1 MVSRLAHQGPDHL
14 SGNETSGSR
23 LSHASKSNSTPQVF
37 PSAPQQGGSR
47 PPGGPS
53 PPSAPRLSPGPG
65 LRGAAFQ
72 DALLHRPLEVGVQR
86 PLKSKGTG
94 WAARS
99 SKRARAEEGR
109 EGVLPSPSRS
119 RPGSTAPRRRRSSP
133 RRRTQHTGAAA
144 SSPRDC
150 LPPAPSARRRFA
162 NPSTGTSYRLPVPR
176 RRALPRRGRVNRPAG
191 KRAPRLGSGPGA
203 IGASRDAHAR
213 AAGARPRAARAPPSG
228 CPAPPRARASLT
240 CGIRAGSGSGGR
252 RRFTMNSL
260 TRTVREVLKAMG
272 SAPCFDRVCD
282 KVTLVSAAPGK
293 VICEMKVEE
302 QHTNKLGTLHGGLTA
317 TLVDV
322 ISTVALM
329 CTERGAPGVSV
340 DLNITYMAP
349 AKIGEDILITAHILK
364 QGRTLAFASVDLTS
378 KATGKLIAQGRHTKH
393 LGN

>member
-1 MVSRLAHQGPDHL
+1 
-14 SGNETSGSR
+14 
-23 LSHASKSNSTPQVF
+23 
-37 PSAPQQGGSR
+37 
-47 PPGGPS
+47 
-53 PPSAPRLSPGPG
+53 
-65 LRGAAFQ
+65 
-72 DALLHRPLEVGVQR
+72 
-86 PLKSKGTG
+86 
-94 WAARS
+94 
-99 SKRARAEEGR
+99 
-109 EGVLPSPSRS
+109 
-119 RPGSTAPRRRRSSP
+119 
-133 RRRTQHTGAAA
+133 
-144 SSPRDC
+144 
-150 LPPAPSARRRFA
+150 
-162 NPSTGTSYRLPVPR
+162 
-176 RRALPRRGRVNRPAG
+176 
-191 KRAPRLGSGPGA
+191 
-203 IGASRDAHAR
+203 
-213 AAGARPRAARAPPSG
+213 
-228 CPAPPRARASLT
+228 
-240 CGIRAGSGSGGR
+240 
-252 RRFTMNSL
+252 
-260 TRTVREVLKAMG
+260 MG